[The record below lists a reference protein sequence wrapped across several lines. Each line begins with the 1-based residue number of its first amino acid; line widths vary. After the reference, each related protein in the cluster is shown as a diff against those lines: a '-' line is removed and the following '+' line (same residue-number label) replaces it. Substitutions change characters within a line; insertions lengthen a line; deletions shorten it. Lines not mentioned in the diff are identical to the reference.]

1 MFGIIWLCFWQALGI
16 LISDKLFRERRRVII
31 VWLGSVIGLL
41 LAMWTPVVPALFLGF
56 TVKAHILALAAGLG
70 AASGLF
76 LARGKGE
83 SPLGALRKKQKTNL
97 RPVFLTGLFFAFT
110 AFILYTH
117 TLRPING
124 AYYTGQS
131 TYGDM
136 PMHLSFITS
145 MAEQGRFPFEYSLLP
160 GTALNY
166 PFLCDS
172 VSASLYLLGT
182 GLRWAYMLPML
193 IALADVFCGVW
204 HLAALVTRSSRAAL
218 FAFLF
223 FFLNGGFG
231 VIYFLNGDYSFS
243 QLMNGFYFTPTNL
256 TDEGMRWVNVICDML
271 IPQRATLFGWCAL
284 FAVMYL
290 LYIAVFGERERK
302 YAICAGIL
310 GGAVPM
316 VHTHSFFALGLVSI
330 CWMIYTL
337 SEEKQ
342 KRSSLFINWLV
353 YGFLAVGLAAPQLFA
368 WTFRSVGGSDHFL
381 RLHLDWVNNGNE
393 NFFVFWL
400 KNIGILIPLSVIAFF
415 TADRDTRGFA
425 SGAILI
431 FVIGELFVFQPN
443 VYDNNKI
450 FYVGYRLACIL
461 SASELVTRLS
471 ALKSGKLRVLLAAVL
486 LIISSNAAALSIARE
501 INSGL
506 KGNAYCQ
513 FDESAVM
520 AAEYI
525 KSNTEPSD
533 VFLTA
538 DNHNNAVAS
547 LTGRNIVC
555 GSPSYLFYHGLDYS
569 TANTD
574 AKRMLSS
581 PGSSRGLFDKYNVD
595 YVFIG
600 PSEIYAG
607 ADKFWFDEYFDTVYS
622 YGNAAIYKVRQE
634 KE

>member
-1 MFGIIWLCFWQALGI
+1 MFGVIWLCFWQALGI
-16 LISDKLFRERRRVII
+16 IISDKLFKERRRVII
-31 VWLGSVIGLL
+31 VWLGSVTGLL
-41 LAMWTPVVPALFLGF
+41 LAMWMPVVPALFLGF
-56 TVKAHILALAAGLG
+56 TVKAHIVALEAGLV
-70 AASGLF
+70 AALGII
-76 LARGKGE
+76 LARAKGE
-83 SPLGALRKKQKTNL
+83 KPLGALRVRQKINL
-97 RPVFLTGLFFAFT
+97 RPVFLAGLFFVFT

-204 HLAALVTRSSRAAL
+204 HLAALVTQSSKAAFL
-218 FAFLF
+218 AFLF

-231 VIYFLNGDYSFS
+231 IVYFLNGDYSFS

-256 TDEGMRWVNVICDML
+256 TDEGMRWVNVICDMI

-337 SEEKQ
+337 CAETE
-342 KRSSLFINWLV
+342 RRRSLFFNWLIF
-353 YGFLAVGLAAPQLFA
+353 GLLAVGLAAPQLFA
-368 WTFRSVGGSDHFL
+368 WTFRSVGGSDSFL
-381 RLHLDWVNNGNE
+381 RVHIDWVNNGNE
-393 NFFVFWL
+393 NSLVFWL
-400 KNIGILIPLSVIAFF
+400 KNIGILLPLSVIAFF
-415 TADRDTRGFA
+415 TADRDMRGFF

-431 FVIGELFVFQPN
+431 FLIGELFVFQPN

-450 FYVGYRLACIL
+450 FYIGYLLACITA
-461 SASELVTRLS
+461 ASELVRWLS
-471 ALKSGKLRVLLAAVL
+471 ALKSGKLRVLLAAAL
-486 LIISSNAAALSIARE
+486 LVVSSNAAVLSIARE

-506 KGNAYCQ
+506 SGNAYCQ
-513 FDESAVM
+513 FDESAVK
-520 AAEYI
+520 AAGYI

-569 TANTD
+569 RANYD
-574 AKRMLSS
+574 AKQMLSS
-581 PGSSRGLFDKYNVD
+581 PGSSRALFDKYNVD

-600 PSEIYAG
+600 PSEIYSG
-607 ADKFWFDEYFDTVYS
+607 ADRSRFDEYFDMVYS

-634 KE
+634 KQ